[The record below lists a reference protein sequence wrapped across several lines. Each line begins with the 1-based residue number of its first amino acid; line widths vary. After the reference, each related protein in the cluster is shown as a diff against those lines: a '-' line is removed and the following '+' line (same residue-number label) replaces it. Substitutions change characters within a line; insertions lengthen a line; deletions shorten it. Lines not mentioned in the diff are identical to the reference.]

1 MQRVQKK
8 TKNIRDLLIFLQK
21 MVLSYKKESD
31 SSLAAYYKYGREL
44 FFYEKSLGT
53 DAFLLWAWNGSA
65 FLCSG
70 DYIYVFLCDR
80 MPDPWI

>member
-8 TKNIRDLLIFLQK
+8 TKNIRDPLIFLQK

-31 SSLAAYYKYGREL
+31 SSLAAYYNMEGSC

-53 DAFLLWAWNGSA
+53 DAFLLWTWNGSA

-80 MPDPWI
+80 MSDPWI